1 MARISG
7 LEVDFERRGSVV
19 HALRGVDLEI
29 RAGEILGVVGE
40 SGSGKTV
47 LGLSLLGLVPDSAR
61 VRGSVVV
68 DGVDMVTADAP
79 TRRAVR
85 RRALGAVFQDPMTS
99 LNPTMRVGRQV
110 AEVAGSAAEATRL
123 LEAVGIADAA
133 TRLRAYPHEL
143 SGGLRQRVMLAI
155 ALAGEPRLVIADE
168 PTTALDVTVQE
179 QVLRLFAQIRDEL
192 GCAILLVT
200 HDLGVAS
207 TIADRIAVMYAGR
220 LVELGAAVPLLAAPA
235 HPYTASLLS
244 SRITLRADR
253 GSQLPMIVG
262 EPPDPR
268 DEEIG
273 CSFAPRCPAAADLCY
288 GARPELLP
296 TTLGS
301 LAACHFQAGPSVLR
315 ASETPVWGGIAGPRG
330 GCQAFGVTVTFGGRT
345 GLRRQPPFV
354 ALDGVDLEVAP
365 GEAVALVG
373 ESGSGKTTLLR
384 VLAGLQPVS
393 SGSVELAGAKRPQM
407 VFQDAG
413 ASLTPWLRV
422 DELLGERL
430 RHLRPAE
437 RKQRILEVLAH
448 LGLSEEIARVR
459 PGELSGGQRQRV
471 ALARA
476 VVDPPDLLL
485 CDEPISAL
493 DASLAA
499 TVLNLL
505 GRLRRELG
513 FATVFVTHDLV
524 AARLVADRIAV
535 MTRGRIVE
543 TGATED
549 VVLRPQDE
557 YTRTLL
563 GAVPEVAA

>member
-1 MARISG
+1 MALVSG
-7 LEVDFERRGSVV
+7 LEVDFERRGSLV

-47 LGLSLLGLVPDSAR
+47 LGLSLLGLVPASAR

-68 DGVDMVTADAP
+68 EGVDMVSADAGR
-79 TRRAVR
+79 RRAVR
-85 RRALGAVFQDPMTS
+85 WRALGAIFQDPMTS

-110 AEVAGSAAEATRL
+110 AEVAGSASEATRL
-123 LEAVGIADAA
+123 LESVGIADAA
-133 TRLRAYPHEL
+133 ARLRAFPHEL

-155 ALAGEPRLVIADE
+155 ALAGQPRLVIADE
-168 PTTALDVTVQE
+168 PTTALDVTVQA

-207 TIADRIAVMYAGR
+207 TVADRIAVMYAGR
-220 LVELGAAVPLLAAPA
+220 LVELGEAQRLLVEPA
-235 HPYTASLLS
+235 HPYTASLLA

-253 GSQLPMIVG
+253 GSQLPVIVG

-268 DEEIG
+268 DAEIG
-273 CSFAPRCPAAADLCY
+273 CSFVPRCLAAAELCVE
-288 GARPELLP
+288 ARPELLP
-296 TTLGS
+296 TALGS

-315 ASETPVWGGIAGPRG
+315 ASETPAWGAIAAPRG
-330 GCQAFGVTVTFGGRT
+330 GVEAIDVTVAFGGRV
-345 GLRRQPPFV
+345 GLLRRRPLL
-354 ALDGVDLEVAP
+354 ALDGVDLHVGP

-384 VLAGLQPVS
+384 VLAGLQPLTRGTVA
-393 SGSVELAGAKRPQM
+393 LASARRPQM

-422 DELLGERL
+422 EELLGERL
-430 RHLRPAE
+430 RDAPLAE
-437 RKQRILEVLAH
+437 RKRRVREALAH
-448 LGLSEEIARVR
+448 LGLSEEVARIR
-459 PGELSGGQRQRV
+459 PGGLSGGQRQRV

-505 GRLRRELG
+505 GGLRREFG
-513 FATVFVTHDLV
+513 FAMVFVTHDLA

-543 TGATED
+543 SGATED
-549 VVLRPQDE
+549 VVLRPQND